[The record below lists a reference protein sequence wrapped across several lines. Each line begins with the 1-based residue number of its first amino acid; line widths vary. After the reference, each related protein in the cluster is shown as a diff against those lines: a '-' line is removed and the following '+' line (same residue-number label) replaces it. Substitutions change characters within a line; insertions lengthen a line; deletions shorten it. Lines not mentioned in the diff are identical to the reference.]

1 MKISDRI
8 GNIEQYVHNPAALQR
23 ISLDVLKEI
32 TSGKIDVV
40 DATNPFVF
48 AMETTAVNTACFIAH
63 NEAINRRQYPA
74 SSLTY
79 EDLYLH
85 MSDKDYVGR
94 FALPS
99 RTLFKVMI
107 RKDELLNA
115 LIEDPLTNISKI
127 TIPRNTIFYAGEIP
141 FSLQYPIDIKKMQHG
156 GLQIVYDTKE
166 NSPLQDLQTN
176 ILEWEETLDPN
187 DVAYITF
194 SFDLYQFDIITKYN
208 EVSVSSGFNTKIDF
222 QDYYYHCRV
231 YKLNQNNKWQE
242 ILTTHTD
249 QLYNPNKA
257 TAVLK
262 VLDKSLSVSIPSIY
276 TNNGLVSG
284 KIRIDLYQTKGDIN
298 LLMSN
303 YKLSDFSA
311 KWLAIDEN
319 ENTTYAAAINDI
331 KTLYIYSTD
340 QTKGGRKSL
349 SLEEQTNRVINNS
362 IGPRQLPITN
372 IQLENSITD
381 AGYEF
386 VKNIDSITN
395 RVYLATK
402 PMIDPIDDKLVTS
415 AASSMSRVTLTVS
428 EVSKAYGVNLAGNR
442 VILTSDC
449 LYKNTNGITRL
460 VSKND
465 YASLDL
471 LSNQDKVEHLNN
483 NSYSYSPFHYCLD
496 ISNNLFNIRP
506 YYLDNPEIISKSFVS
521 ENSLSGIQ
529 VGISSNYVI
538 EKTTTG
544 YRLTVKTKSNDA
556 FKELDDVNVFCQLAF
571 KSTGESLFSYMLG
584 SQITRLKDTDERIFV
599 FNMESDFD
607 IDQLHRIAQKSF
619 RFSLTSLSNY
629 SDLTQEMHLIIL
641 TNSQS
646 INNVNNS
653 ETDALVGKFQLPPS
667 CLALSHEKLKIRF
680 GYHLNSLWSRAKSV
694 ATSVDYL
701 KYTENIPAKYAEDV
715 YQIDPVTGSGFT
727 VLPNGDIQY
736 NILHR
741 KNDIMRDS
749 QNNII
754 YKHKVGD
761 IVLDNDG
768 KPIPSDAN
776 GDSITRYIDIA
787 MVEGVYRFATD
798 PSTITYRKQLVQS
811 MVDWIIN
818 DIPFFNLSLLDQT
831 KIFYY
836 PKVTQGNIS
845 CNIGDNKVVSIPAS
859 QSFEATLHVPP
870 ETLNDSDLLDQIE
883 KITISTINVSLNKN
897 TITVSDIE
905 YELKNKYGKD
915 VIDVVLTGFGTDRS
929 YNAITILDKQAKMSI
944 RKKLILLPNS
954 QLILK
959 EDVKIN
965 YIKHQV

>member
-8 GNIEQYVHNPAALQR
+8 GSIEQYVHNPAALQR
-23 ISLDVLKEI
+23 ISLDILRQV
-32 TSGKIDVV
+32 TDGKIDIV
-40 DATNPFVF
+40 DATNPFVY
-48 AMETTAVNTACFIAH
+48 AMETTAVNTAAFIAH

-79 EDLYLH
+79 DDLYLH

-115 LIEDPLTNISKI
+115 LIDDPLNNVKKI
-127 TIPRNTIFYAGEIP
+127 TIPRNTVFNVGEVA

-156 GLQIVYDTKE
+156 GLQIVYDTKDP
-166 NSPLQDLQTN
+166 SPLQDLQTN

-187 DVAYITF
+187 DVAYIVF

-208 EVSVSSGFNTKIDF
+208 EVSTSSGFNTKIDF

-262 VLDKSLSVSIPSIY
+262 VLDKSLVVSIPSVY

-284 KIRIDLYQTKGDIN
+284 KIRVDLYQTKGDIN
-298 LLMSN
+298 LIMSN
-303 YKLSDFSA
+303 YKLTDFSA

-319 ENTTYAAAINDI
+319 ENTVYAAAINDI
-331 KTLYIYSTD
+331 KTLYIYSD
-340 QTKGGRKSL
+340 SQTKGGRKSL
-349 SLEEQTNRVINNS
+349 SLEEQTDRVINNS
-362 IGPRQLPITN
+362 IGPKQLPITN

-402 PMIDPIDDKLVTS
+402 PMIAPIDDKLVTS

-428 EVSKAYGVNLAGNR
+428 EINNAYGVNSAGNR
-442 VILTSDC
+442 MILTSNC
-449 LYKNTNGITRL
+449 LYKNVNGITRL
-460 VSKND
+460 VSESD
-465 YASLDL
+465 YNNLTL
-471 LSNQDKVEHLNN
+471 LSNQDKAEHLNN
-483 NSYSYSPFHYCLD
+483 NTYSYSPFHYCLD

-506 YYLDNPEIISKSFVS
+506 YYLDNPQVISKSFVS

-529 VGISSNYVI
+529 VGIGSNYVI
-538 EKTTTG
+538 EKTDNG
-544 YRLTVKTKSNDA
+544 YRLTVKTKSNDT

-571 KSTGESLFSYMLG
+571 KSTGESLYSYMLG
-584 SQITRLKDTDERIFV
+584 TQATRLKNTDERIFV
-599 FNMESDFD
+599 FNMQSDFD

-619 RFSLTSLSNY
+619 RFSSTSLSNY
-629 SDLTQEMHLIIL
+629 SDLVQDMHLIIL
-641 TNSQS
+641 TNDQS
-646 INNVNNS
+646 VNNITS
-653 ETDALVGKFQLPPS
+653 NETDALVGKFQLPPS
-667 CLALSHEKLKIRF
+667 YLALSHEKLKIRF
-680 GYHLNSLWSRAKSV
+680 GYYLNSLWSRAKSV
-694 ATSVDYL
+694 ATSVEYL
-701 KYTENIPAKYAEDV
+701 TYTENIPATHSEDV
-715 YQIDPVTGSGFT
+715 YEIDPLTGSGFSIMQ
-727 VLPNGDIQY
+727 GEIQY

-741 KNDIMRDS
+741 KGDILRDS

-768 KPIPSDAN
+768 KPIPKDIN

-787 MVEGVYRFATD
+787 MIEGVYRFATD
-798 PSTITYRKQLVQS
+798 PSTITYRKQMVES

-845 CNIGDNKVVSIPAS
+845 CNIGENKIVSIPAS
-859 QSFEATLHVPP
+859 QSFELTLHVPP

-883 KITISTINVSLNKN
+883 KITISTINNSLSKS

-915 VIDVVLTGFGTDRS
+915 VIDVVLSGFGTDKN

-944 RKKLILLPNS
+944 KKKIVLLPNN

-965 YIKHQV
+965 YIKHQT